1 MEIEN
6 ISYKRLKILLII
18 GLIILIVGIIMSER
32 HVLGIGIRFTLMDI
46 ILLIYK
52 RKDKKEN

>member
-18 GLIILIVGIIMSER
+18 GLIILILGIIINER
-32 HVLGIGIRFTLMDI
+32 NILGIGIGFTLMDI

>member
-18 GLIILIVGIIMSER
+18 GLIILILGIIINER
-32 HVLGIGIRFTLMDI
+32 HILGIGIGFTLRDI

>member
-18 GLIILIVGIIMSER
+18 GLIILIVGIIMSEK
-32 HVLGIGIRFTLMDI
+32 HVLGIGIGFTLMDI

>member
-32 HVLGIGIRFTLMDI
+32 HVLGIGIGFTLMDI